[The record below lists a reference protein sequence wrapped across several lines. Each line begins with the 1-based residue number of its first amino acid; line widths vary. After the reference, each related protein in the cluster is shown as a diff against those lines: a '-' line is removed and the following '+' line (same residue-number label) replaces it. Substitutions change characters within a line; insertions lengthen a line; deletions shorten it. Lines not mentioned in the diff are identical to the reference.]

1 MAVKLILVFLVGLFT
16 SLAWAQQSRET
27 GGSDRRISLRRFS
40 SRKKVENTRNAGRV
54 KASADILA
62 KRKQLFQRNP
72 SRSRTIG
79 RGDKKQKESGRRNN
93 LRVKTTTTEA
103 YIDVDPLVEKIS
115 NSDRDIIDLILDNDK
130 LENEVDTPFKGV
142 SEVRTVSS
150 PSGFR
155 SSNEQIV
162 RVSFKKTTTARPVT
176 RPNNNLRNEHI
187 DQIQEQKDTTTQ
199 KPRRNPG
206 VNVTPRRG
214 LGIRRRG
221 QKPASNARKVS
232 GANPVPGASDPLKAL
247 LKTANEPVGTTEAT
261 KVVNNNNKVP
271 EDVEAAIREMKED
284 NRVEKPKSRSRGLSG
299 SSRKNIRVNLR
310 GRNGQRKPAQPVETR
325 NQSKLSF
332 RSFPSRQGSG
342 TGTTNQKIID
352 TPTTRPTPRQRF
364 ETRPSVLPAQTEV
377 EPSQFFS
384 QFDLPVN
391 QPDQFNLV
399 TEAPRSAFKL
409 EQNFVGNRFN
419 ENQVQTVQQQN
430 NFVNSSPQRFEQ
442 KSQVPQQFQQTDQA
456 PQTFQQTVQAP
467 QSFQQA
473 VQVSQTFPQ
482 RVQTPQQFQQSA
494 QSPQQFQQAVQAP
507 QRFQPAAPLRTQPT
521 LQAQQ
526 NPIPT
531 QSVNG
536 QQQVLSQ
543 NPFNLL
549 NTNNFQAFD
558 AQFGGSVPT
567 NPGASRLSSSIFA
580 RPETALLQGNDVL
593 VSPQNSFQARPV
605 QSGQQFQP
613 AAQSASFSGHPAND
627 INLQTGSFNLR
638 TG

>member
-40 SRKKVENTRNAGRV
+40 SRRKVENTRNAGRV

-199 KPRRNPG
+199 KPRRTPG

-419 ENQVQTVQQQN
+419 ENQVQVQTVQQQN
-430 NFVNSSPQRFEQ
+430 KLVNSSPQRFEQ
-442 KSQVPQQFQQTDQA
+442 KSQVPQQFQQTVKA
-456 PQTFQQTVQAP
+456 PQTFQHTVQA
-467 QSFQQA
+467 
-473 VQVSQTFPQ
+473 
-482 RVQTPQQFQQSA
+482 PQQFQQSA
-494 QSPQQFQQAVQAP
+494 QSPQKFQQAVQAP

-521 LQAQQ
+521 PRVQQ

-531 QSVNG
+531 HSVNG

-543 NPFNLL
+543 NPFNL
-549 NTNNFQAFD
+549 
-558 AQFGGSVPT
+558 
-567 NPGASRLSSSIFA
+567 
-580 RPETALLQGNDVL
+580 
-593 VSPQNSFQARPV
+593 
-605 QSGQQFQP
+605 
-613 AAQSASFSGHPAND
+613 
-627 INLQTGSFNLR
+627 
-638 TG
+638 